1 MKRSI
6 STTIRVLNVHDDVVR
21 KVLLQCAQAAE
32 VNRRLQTRKH
42 GHSTEPARRR
52 NTHHCSSVVHCSA
65 VRYDHSCTRSTEKW
79 RESNSKVRAIHSFN
93 HCGIAKEEIRRD
105 ERHCDIKSVQRPE
118 CSARAFDVKHH
129 RVLLSNQKT
138 IAKIAIHKQMLHIN
152 ELRHRYRRHPT
163 LITTNSILSRF
174 HSTRIHRD
182 RVIHAN
188 DRSPCFTCT
197 RWSERRENTV
207 RCDGTNHNWMRSKS
221 IALNNKIKWCQQCP
235 IIVACIAFNINVN
248 REWHVLRQ
256 LAWTEC
262 QRVDKPSCKRF
273 IHEGAR

>member
-1 MKRSI
+1 MKTCFDHRSVHYDGQVLWDNNRVRFATFERNKRCKKAFHCNGSHDVRLDNERVALQKEWKRCMKRSI

-65 VRYDHSCTRSTEKW
+65 ARYDHSCTRSTEKW

-138 IAKIAIHKQMLHIN
+138 IAKIAIHKQMLHVN
-152 ELRHRYRRHPT
+152 ELRHKYRRHPT

-197 RWSERRENTV
+197 RGSERRENTV
-207 RCDGTNHNWMRSKS
+207 RCDGTNHNWM
-221 IALNNKIKWCQQCP
+221 
-235 IIVACIAFNINVN
+235 
-248 REWHVLRQ
+248 
-256 LAWTEC
+256 
-262 QRVDKPSCKRF
+262 
-273 IHEGAR
+273 